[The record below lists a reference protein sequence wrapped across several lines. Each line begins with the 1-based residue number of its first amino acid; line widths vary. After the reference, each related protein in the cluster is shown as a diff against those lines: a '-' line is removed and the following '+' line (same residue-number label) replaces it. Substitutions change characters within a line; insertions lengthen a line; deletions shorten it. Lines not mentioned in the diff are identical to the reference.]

1 MGLTGKEEGKGS
13 CKDILKVSLRTEI
26 FQKRKGKARG
36 HPIGMAMRSQA
47 AGGKS

>member
-1 MGLTGKEEGKGS
+1 MEVEKERGKES
-13 CKDILKVSLRTEI
+13 CKDILIVSLKTEI

-47 AGGKS
+47 ASVKS